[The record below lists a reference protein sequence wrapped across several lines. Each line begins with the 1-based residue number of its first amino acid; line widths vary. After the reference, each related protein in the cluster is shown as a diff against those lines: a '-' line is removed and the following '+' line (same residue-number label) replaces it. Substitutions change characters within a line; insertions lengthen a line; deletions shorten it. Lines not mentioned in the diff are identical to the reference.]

1 MRADV
6 KDTEIYYLE
15 HGDEDNESIVLIH
28 GLGATLDIW
37 YPVAKIL
44 KNHYHVLR
52 YDIRGAGQSK
62 KPEGEYSLDTWS
74 NDLAEL
80 LKQKEMEQTH
90 IIGHSLGAMIAL
102 RFGLD
107 RPEKASSLVLAGAL
121 LELPEEIQ
129 GDIKNTI
136 QRVREE
142 GLEPTAKMEEIKLA
156 FAPQTIESRPEIL
169 GLHRGLSLSGDPQGY
184 IHQCEGLLN
193 VSLKEKVKEID
204 IPTLLLV
211 GSHDVITPLKLSRE
225 ISKKIKESRI
235 EVIADAGHMSMI
247 ERPQKFS
254 ELTLTFLSNL

>member
-1 MRADV
+1 MRTEAN
-6 KDTEIYYLE
+6 DTQIYYHE
-15 HGDEDNESIVLIH
+15 HGNKDNESIVLIH
-28 GLGATLDIW
+28 GLGASLDIW

-44 KNHYHVLR
+44 RNNYHVLR

-62 KPEGEYSLDTWS
+62 KPDGEYSLDTWS

-80 LKQKEMEQTH
+80 LKQKEIEQAH

-107 RPEKASSLVLAGAL
+107 RPEKTLSLVLAGAL
-121 LELPEEIQ
+121 IELPEEVR
-129 GDIKNTI
+129 GDIKDTM
-136 QRVREE
+136 QLVREK

-156 FAPQTIESRPEIL
+156 FAPRTIESHPEIL
-169 GLHRGLSLSGDPQGY
+169 GLHRGFSLSGDPQGY
-184 IHQCEGLLN
+184 VHQCEGLLN
-193 VSLKEKVKEID
+193 ASLSEEVGEID
-204 IPTLLLV
+204 VPTLLLV

-225 ISKKIKESRI
+225 ISEKIRESRI

-254 ELTLTFLSNL
+254 ELTLSFLLNL